1 MRQRHNIPNS
11 DLVNLAAFAEG
22 LAHNS
27 TITFLNLSE
36 NALFAEGARLI
47 AQALVTNEGL
57 TGMDFT
63 DNDIGP
69 EGARHFQ
76 NAFGTLVQNRK
87 NTVLKFLVSGFEQRR
102 RVQIHTFSLA
112 FSHLHPVVLCRPIPT
127 TRICGESYLY

>member
-1 MRQRHNIPNS
+1 MRQRHNILNS

-57 TGMDFT
+57 TGIDFT

-69 EGARHFQ
+69 EGARYLQ
-76 NAFGTLVQNRK
+76 NAFGTTKDQQQQPKQNRK
-87 NTVLKFLVSGFEQRR
+87 NTVLKFLDLRR
-102 RVQIHTFSLA
+102 S
-112 FSHLHPVVLCRPIPT
+112 
-127 TRICGESYLY
+127 